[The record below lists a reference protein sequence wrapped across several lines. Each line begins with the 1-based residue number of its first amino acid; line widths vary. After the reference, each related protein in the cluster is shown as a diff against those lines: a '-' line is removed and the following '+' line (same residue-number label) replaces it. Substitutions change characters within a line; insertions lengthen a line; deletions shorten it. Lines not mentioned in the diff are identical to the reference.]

1 MSHVA
6 IHAHGVR
13 CSSAVTDKFA
23 LLKSWGFEVPM
34 YAWVHNFQELMD
46 QVKAFSDFKEAYGIP
61 TDGLVVE
68 GEATNALR
76 IEAWEEPIYRSF
88 VTGYDETYG
97 PHAIAVQCKIYPIKL
112 PNSVQRQLPA
122 TNLSRIINL
131 NLRPG
136 YPVAFRIA
144 SSSIADID
152 EESTR
157 LVQKEYA
164 GREDMYRHM
173 VQMNEAMKY

>member
-1 MSHVA
+1 
-6 IHAHGVR
+6 
-13 CSSAVTDKFA
+13 
-23 LLKSWGFEVPM
+23 
-34 YAWVHNFQELMD
+34 
-46 QVKAFSDFKEAYGIP
+46 
-61 TDGLVVE
+61 
-68 GEATNALR
+68 
-76 IEAWEEPIYRSF
+76 
-88 VTGYDETYG
+88 
-97 PHAIAVQCKIYPIKL
+97 
-112 PNSVQRQLPA
+112 VQRQLPA